1 MIWLLAKNDKLC
13 LLLIDTVINI
23 VAKRAKTFFIVKDDL
38 TFYAVSIY

>member
-23 VAKRAKTFFIVKDDL
+23 VAKRAKTFLSSRTI
-38 TFYAVSIY
+38 